1 MSNHAHLLLETGKA
15 PLSKIMQGI
24 QFSYTQLYNRRHRT
38 VVHLFQDRYKA
49 ILCDRNPYLLQLVRY
64 IHLNPARMRRP
75 WNPWK
80 YRWSSHRAYLGE
92 ATPIRIETEPVFGQ
106 MGNDVREA
114 RRAYLRFVEEGLGSG
129 HEEKYYQTTDQRFLG
144 DEGFVAEVAT
154 KSRDNEIWPEGPR
167 VKFEGLLAVVC
178 KQHGLAQDML
188 TGSGRR
194 KNWVQARRQLVYLGR
209 EWADST
215 TQELGETT
223 QA

>member
-114 RRAYLRFVEEGLGSG
+114 RRAYLQFVEEGLGSG

-194 KNWVQARRQLVYLGR
+194 KNWVQASRQLVYLGR